1 MAQSSDE
8 LIKREIVD
16 FFIKQNGLPDLRIFP
31 QSSKDD
37 QQLFS
42 RGGLTFGVAG
52 TMYGSCDVAWLTQ
65 DKWKDLYD
73 GSTYDLRPIVALEG
87 TDALNR
93 GSSGNAQYQRF
104 HHALGAVR
112 NGVVGIYYFRSGID
126 KIQPDLFG
134 MAVSASK
141 LEKTPYLIT
150 DDLNEVKKIVKSASS
165 GNLDGYLNDQV
176 KKMELK
182 FQESFKK
189 RYSSNWEK
197 FAHDRSTVIKD
208 DSVIKYAGRNIRN
221 FTESSQRA
229 GHIAV
234 GEMYLTK
241 YFFPDKKVNYL
252 FPRMTSVDLTYL
264 DGNKSTDKEWFLL
277 RNEPNVAIRTLDELI
292 GLDKNLREAFINVR
306 LEPLKGY
313 ALKTYQSAIIKLRN
327 LLQEDKVFL
336 RESSN

>member
-16 FFIKQNGLPDLRIFP
+16 FFIKENGFPQLRIFP
-31 QSSKDD
+31 QSSRDD
-37 QQLFS
+37 QELFS
-42 RGGLTFGVAG
+42 RGGLTFGVSG
-52 TMYGSCDVAWLTQ
+52 TMYGSCDAAWLTQ
-65 DKWKDLYD
+65 GAWKDLYD
-73 GSTYDLRPIVALEG
+73 GSTQKLRPIVALEG

-104 HHALGAVR
+104 HHVLGAIR
-112 NGVVGIYYFRSGID
+112 NGVVGIYYFRSGVD

-165 GNLDGYLNDQV
+165 GNLDGYLNDHV
-176 KKMELK
+176 AKMDLK
-182 FQESFKK
+182 FKESFKK
-189 RYSSNWEK
+189 RYSSSWEN
-197 FAHDRSTVIKD
+197 FAHDRSTIIKD
-208 DSVIKYAGRNIRN
+208 HSVIKYAGRNIRN

-234 GEMYLTK
+234 GEMFLTK
-241 YFFPDKKVNYL
+241 YFFPDKNVNYL
-252 FPRMTSVDLTYL
+252 FPRMTSADLAYL

-277 RNEPNVAIRTLDELI
+277 RNEPNVRIRTLDDLI
-292 GLDKNLREAFINVR
+292 GLDNKLRDAFLNVR
-306 LEPLKGY
+306 LEPLKGN
-313 ALKTYQSAIIKLRN
+313 ALKTYQNAVMKLRN
-327 LLQEDKVFL
+327 LIDVDKVYL
-336 RESSN
+336 RESVN

>member
-16 FFIKQNGLPDLRIFP
+16 FFGEQSDLPSLRIFP

-42 RGGLTFGVAG
+42 RGGLTFGVKG
-52 TMYGSCDVAWLTQ
+52 TLYGSCDAAWVSNGY
-65 DKWKDLYD
+65 WKDFYD
-73 GSTYDLRPIVALEG
+73 DSSYTLKPIVALEG

-112 NGVVGIYYFRSGID
+112 NGIVGIYYFRKGID

-134 MAVSASK
+134 MAASASK
-141 LEKTPYLIT
+141 LEKTPYLVT
-150 DDLNEVKKIVKSASS
+150 DDLVVVSNIVRSASR
-165 GNLDGYLNDQV
+165 GNADGYLD
-176 KKMELK
+176 ELVEEMDSV
-182 FQESFKK
+182 FQDSFKV
-189 RYSSNWEK
+189 RYDSSWQK
-197 FAHDRSTVIKD
+197 FADSRSTIISD
-208 DSVIKYAGRNIRN
+208 NSVIKHAGRNIRN

-241 YFFPDKKVNYL
+241 YFFADKEVNYL
-252 FPRMTSVDLTYL
+252 FPRMTQADLKFL

-277 RNEPNVAIRTLDELI
+277 RNEPNVRIRTVDEI
-292 GLDKNLREAFINVR
+292 VGLDPKLLEVFMSVR
-306 LEPLKGY
+306 LEPLKGV
-313 ALKTYQSAIIKLRN
+313 ALRTYQKAIVTLQN
-327 LLQEDKVFL
+327 LFSNGDIFL
-336 RESSN
+336 TKNVV

>member
-16 FFIKQNGLPDLRIFP
+16 FFAKQNGLPELRIFP
-31 QSSKDD
+31 QTSKDD

-42 RGGLTFGVAG
+42 QGGLTFGVDG
-52 TMYGSCDVAWLTQ
+52 TLYGSCDAAWLIPG
-65 DKWKDLYD
+65 KWVDHYD
-73 GSTYDLRPIVALEG
+73 GAKYDLRPVVALEG

-141 LEKTPYLIT
+141 LEQTPYLIT
-150 DDLNEVKKIVKSASS
+150 DDLGDVKNIVLSVIS
-165 GNLDGYLNDQV
+165 GNLNGYLDELV
-176 KKMELK
+176 SKMELK
-182 FQESFKK
+182 FLESFKK
-189 RYSSNWEK
+189 RYSSSWEK
-197 FAHDRSTVIKD
+197 FSHDRSTIIKG

-252 FPRMTSVDLTYL
+252 FPRMTKDDLDYL

-277 RNEPNVAIRTLDELI
+277 RNEPNVAIRTLDELV
-292 GLDKNLREAFINVR
+292 GLDKNLRKAFISVR
-306 LEPLKGY
+306 LDPLKGN
-313 ALKTYQSAIIKLRN
+313 ALKVYKNAALELRA
-327 LLQEDKVFL
+327 LLATDKVFL
-336 RESSN
+336 RECD

>member
-16 FFIKQNGLPDLRIFP
+16 FFVKQDGLPDLRIFP

-52 TMYGSCDVAWLTQ
+52 TMYGSCDAAWLTQ
-65 DKWKDLYD
+65 AKWQDLYD
-73 GSTYDLRPIVALEG
+73 GSVYDLRPIVALEG

-165 GNLDGYLNDQV
+165 GNSDGYLDDQV
-176 KKMELK
+176 TKMELK
-182 FQESFKK
+182 FKDSFKK
-189 RYSSNWEK
+189 RYSSNWEE

-208 DSVIKYAGRNIRN
+208 DTVIKYAGRNIRN

-241 YFFPDKKVNYL
+241 YFFPDKKINYL
-252 FPRMTSVDLTYL
+252 FPRMTNVDLTYL

-277 RNEPNVAIRTLDELI
+277 RNEPNVEIRTLDELM
-292 GLDKNLREAFINVR
+292 GLDKNLREAFIAVR
-306 LEPLKGY
+306 LEPLKGD
-313 ALKTYQSAIIKLRN
+313 ALTTYQNAVMKLRK
-327 LLQEDKVFL
+327 LLEEGKVFL
-336 RESSN
+336 RESVN

>member
-16 FFIKQNGLPDLRIFP
+16 FFAKQKGLPDLRIFP
-31 QSSKDD
+31 QTSNDD

-42 RGGLTFGVAG
+42 QGGLTFGVDG
-52 TMYGSCDVAWLTQ
+52 TLYGSCDAAWLIPGR
-65 DKWKDLYD
+65 WIDLYD
-73 GSTYDLRPIVALEG
+73 GSKHDLRPVVALEG

-150 DDLNEVKKIVKSASS
+150 DDLDEVKSIVLSAIS
-165 GNLDGYLNDQV
+165 GNLNGYLDELV
-176 KKMELK
+176 SKMELK
-182 FQESFKK
+182 FLVSFKK
-189 RYSSNWEK
+189 RYSSSWEK
-197 FAHDRSTVIKD
+197 FSHDRSTIIKG

-241 YFFPDKKVNYL
+241 YFFPDKKVDYL
-252 FPRMTSVDLTYL
+252 FPRMTNDDLKYL

-277 RNEPNVAIRTLDELI
+277 RNEPNVAIRTLDELV
-292 GLDKNLREAFINVR
+292 GLDKNLRKAFISVR
-306 LEPLKGY
+306 LDPLKGN
-313 ALKTYQSAIIKLRN
+313 ALKVFKDATLELRN
-327 LLQEDKVFL
+327 LLVANKVFL
-336 RESSN
+336 RKRD

>member
-16 FFIKQNGLPDLRIFP
+16 YFNDQYDSPELRIFP
-31 QSSKDD
+31 QSSRDD

-42 RGGLTFGVAG
+42 RGGLTFGVDG
-52 TMYGSCDVAWLTQ
+52 TMYGSCDAVWVSKG
-65 DKWKDLYD
+65 KWTDLYD
-73 GSTYDLRPIVALEG
+73 GSIHDLRPIVALEG

-112 NGVVGIYYFRSGID
+112 NGVVGIYYFRDGID
-126 KIQPDLFG
+126 KIQPDLLG

-150 DDLNEVKKIVKSASS
+150 EELNVVKNIVKSASS
-165 GNLDGYLNDQV
+165 GNLDGYLNELLA
-176 KKMELK
+176 KMELNFK
-182 FQESFKK
+182 DSFKR
-189 RYSSNWEK
+189 RYSSNWER
-197 FAHDRSTVIKD
+197 FAHDRSTIIGK

-241 YFFPDKKVNYL
+241 YFFPDKKINYL
-252 FPRMTSVDLTYL
+252 FPRMTDEDLTYL
-264 DGNKSTDKEWFLL
+264 DGNKATDKEWFLL
-277 RNEPNVAIRTLDELI
+277 RNEPNVAIRTLDEII
-292 GLDKNLREAFINVR
+292 GLDQDTKEAFLSVR
-306 LEPLKGY
+306 LEPLKGK
-313 ALKTYQSAIIKLRN
+313 ALQTYQNAVSKLHN
-327 LLQEDKVFL
+327 LLDNNKIFL
-336 RESSN
+336 RESKI